1 VALIGSVETLKD
13 SAIGIVVTSVLFA
26 ITLQSPLLGFFCTVI
41 IPLPTMFCRAKHGRT
56 IGMLVPAIALLALA
70 PLLGGMSIDLLY
82 FFELV
87 FCGFVLYE
95 LLTLRLSVEK
105 TVVLTS
111 AATLAVG
118 LFIVLVY
125 SSTTAASLG
134 QLVSDY
140 VRRNL
145 EASLRLYVSMGVPAD
160 TIRPI
165 EDALDGI
172 QYVLVRIVSLVGIG
186 DPLSFLGQ
194 YAAGPAVAE
203 KLPSVLPGLRTPQF
217 MEGTRTVGLERHR
230 IRSHADDSRAH
241 RQAVRHQRFADLD
254 DGLFFSG
261 DRHHFVLLRKKTLSA
276 AVADRFVQSHRPAAN
291 RSADRCG
298 PGFFRHVVEFQE
310 TGGRKKITPAR
321 LEHCVSGMPP
331 TGRRHVIRF
340 WRFK

>member
-1 VALIGSVETLKD
+1 
-13 SAIGIVVTSVLFA
+13 
-26 ITLQSPLLGFFCTVI
+26 
-41 IPLPTMFCRAKHGRT
+41 MFCRAKHGRT

-95 LLTLRLSVEK
+95 LFTLRLSVEK

-145 EASLRLYVSMGVPAD
+145 EASLRLYASMGVPAD

-172 QYVLVRIVSLVGIG
+172 QYVLVRIVPALSVSATLFLSWASMLLARPLLRSYRLYYPDFGRLNLWKAPEPLVWSVIG
-186 DPLSFLGQ
+186 F
-194 YAAGPAVAE
+194 
-203 KLPSVLPGLRTPQF
+203 GLMLMIP
-217 MEGTRTVGLERHR
+217 ERTVKLFGINGLL
-230 IRSHADDSRAH
+230 ILMT
-241 RQAVRHQRFADLD
+241 VY
-254 DGLFFSG
+254 FFQGIAIIS
-261 DRHHFVLLRKKTLSA
+261 FYFEKKKLSA

-298 PGFFRHVVEFQE
+298 LGFFRHVVEFQE
-310 TGGRKKITPAR
+310 TGGRKKITPPR